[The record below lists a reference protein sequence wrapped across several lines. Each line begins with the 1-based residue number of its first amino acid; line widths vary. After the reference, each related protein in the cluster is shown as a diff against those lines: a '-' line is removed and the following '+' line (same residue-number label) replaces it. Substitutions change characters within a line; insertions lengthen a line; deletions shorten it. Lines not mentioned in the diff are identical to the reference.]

1 MILLT
6 LVLVKIVYDS
16 LMIVVSYM
24 TGPFIYNGGFEKFLR
39 SFIKF
44 RPFYIIRSKFCSE
57 HILTTYKYNLW
68 AKFTTF
74 SGI

>member
-44 RPFYIIRSKFCSE
+44 RPFYIIRSIFG
-57 HILTTYKYNLW
+57 LN
-68 AKFTTF
+68 TF
-74 SGI
+74 